1 MDTTPLELDPFQQR
15 FNPLELDFYKPLY
28 ARHAGTIKVKREST
42 ALPNLQKI
50 FLQTLKISNAS
61 GFQSMGLR
69 DLSAATGISL
79 GALYSYIDSKEQL
92 LRMVIGHVLDCIHH
106 GLGSPDSWPTE
117 PRARLAHLLRA
128 HLYLSEALQPW
139 FFFAYMEARHVGPD
153 GRQFARQAELLTE
166 DMIHDCLEQA
176 RLAGA
181 LKWGDCT
188 IAASLIK
195 PLLQEWYLKRWKYRQ
210 RAMPVEHYADATIA
224 FIEQALFV
232 D

>member
-1 MDTTPLELDPFQQR
+1 MNTSLLDLQQFHQR
-15 FNPLELDFYKPLY
+15 FNPQELSFYAPIY
-28 ARHAGTIKVKREST
+28 ARHAATIKVKRETT

-50 FLQTLKISNAS
+50 FLETLKISNAS

-92 LRMVIGHVLDCIHH
+92 LRMVISQVLDCIHQ
-106 GLGSPDSWPTE
+106 GLGDPEHWPQD
-117 PRARLAHLLRA
+117 PRQRLAYLLRA

-139 FFFAYMEARHVGPD
+139 FFFAYMEARHVGHD

-176 RLAGA
+176 RLSGILRWA
-181 LKWGDCT
+181 DT
-188 IAASLIK
+188 TMAASLIK

-210 RAMPVEHYADATIA
+210 RDLPVQHYADATIA
-224 FIEQALFV
+224 FIEQALFL